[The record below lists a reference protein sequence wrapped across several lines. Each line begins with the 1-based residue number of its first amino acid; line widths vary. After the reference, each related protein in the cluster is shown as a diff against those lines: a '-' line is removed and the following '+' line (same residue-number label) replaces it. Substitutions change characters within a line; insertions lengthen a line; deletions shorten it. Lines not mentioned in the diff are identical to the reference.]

1 MSKMVPD
8 WEDQVRLLNPDR
20 AVVFGSGMQS
30 CPDGWFELAKVDQ
43 ELFTG
48 LEKSKIQGHKGTI
61 SLGRCG
67 VCPALLFHGR
77 VHSYEGYTKDQVS
90 SLIRALASWGIKKVL
105 LFNATG
111 GLDSS
116 LSPGDLVGVTE
127 IWDATGSNWNVH
139 RGIVPWFEIGA
150 EGHPG
155 GLKKGRYAMVSGPS
169 YETPAEVKAL
179 GHLGANLVGMSSVWE
194 IEEGIRLGIS
204 MQLISVVA
212 NLGTGLAQEPL
223 THQDVCNVMS
233 QSEYKIH
240 QVAREWLTS

>member
-30 CPDGWFELAKVDQ
+30 CPDGWFELGKVDQ

-77 VHSYEGYTKDQVS
+77 VHSYEGYTKAQVS

-127 IWDATGSNWNVH
+127 IWDATGPNWNVY

-194 IEEGIRLGIS
+194 MEEGIRLGIS
-204 MQLISVVA
+204 MELISVVA
-212 NLGTGLAQEPL
+212 NLGTGLALKPL

-233 QSEYKIH
+233 QSEYNINR
-240 QVAREWLTS
+240 VAREWLTT

>member
-77 VHSYEGYTKDQVS
+77 VHSYEGYTKAQVS

-150 EGHPG
+150 EWHSG
-155 GLKKGRYAMVSGPS
+155 GLKKGKYAMVSGPS

-194 IEEGIRLGIS
+194 MEEGIRLGIS
-204 MQLISVVA
+204 MELISVVA
-212 NLGTGLAQEPL
+212 NLGTGLALKPL

-233 QSEYKIH
+233 QSEYNINR
-240 QVAREWLTS
+240 VAREWLTT